1 MIKSKLCK
9 IAIVLSSL
17 AVLSGGVV
25 TAHARDGGFH
35 LVAQMAAGARVNR
48 ECDHATPHS
57 ARMRSAAWRG
67 SGAAMIGRPT
77 TR

>member
-25 TAHARDGGFH
+25 TAHARDGGFPYE
-35 LVAQMAAGARVNR
+35 Q
-48 ECDHATPHS
+48 
-57 ARMRSAAWRG
+57 
-67 SGAAMIGRPT
+67 SGLEP
-77 TR
+77 